1 MNQSKP
7 IKRHIPVCKYTACS
21 PHPYQEVSFN
31 YLNRPYPS
39 LHIHDYWEILL
50 VVDNSLSHIV
60 NGKTYSMKS
69 CDVCLLRPD
78 DIHAFTFK
86 REMETKTLTFL
97 IKNEYMQ
104 KMLSVYGNDLYD
116 CLLSF
121 NEILTNKLS
130 PEFLKTIIPIILS
143 MQSNMFDDATR
154 LFQTKIIVNR
164 IISHFV
170 FSYYSLKE
178 QSPGWLND
186 FVMTLNSPFISFE
199 NVDDLARKTPY
210 SYSRLSRIFKKHT
223 GRTIIEHIT
232 MSKLSFAKDELLYT
246 DKTISEIAQELDY
259 LSISHFNRTFKKSF
273 GTSPR
278 EYRKLNK

>member
-1 MNQSKP
+1 ME
-7 IKRHIPVCKYTACS
+7 CS
-21 PHPYQEVSFN
+21 ESGVA
-31 YLNRPYPS
+31 
-39 LHIHDYWEILL
+39 YWEILL

-116 CLLSF
+116 CLISF
-121 NEILTNKLS
+121 NDILTNKLS

-143 MQSNMFDDATR
+143 MQSNMLDDATR

-170 FSYYSLKE
+170 FSL
-178 QSPGWLND
+178 
-186 FVMTLNSPFISFE
+186 
-199 NVDDLARKTPY
+199 
-210 SYSRLSRIFKKHT
+210 
-223 GRTIIEHIT
+223 
-232 MSKLSFAKDELLYT
+232 
-246 DKTISEIAQELDY
+246 
-259 LSISHFNRTFKKSF
+259 
-273 GTSPR
+273 
-278 EYRKLNK
+278 